1 MDTRPDP
8 TIEAIKFFE
17 EKGLRKLTGTIS
29 PEIEKQDDIVIAHAL
44 FTGVRKN
51 QRGHEFVGLAFL
63 VLCLHRLGWRCLC
76 LFALPTDDRVP
87 GLFGA
92 VPAAIAV
99 HRKITTNDGYNLRAT
114 FRQRLFAF

>member
-1 MDTRPDP
+1 MDARPNP
-8 TIEAIKFFE
+8 TLEAIKFFE

-51 QRGHEFVGLAFL
+51 QRRHEFVGLAFL
-63 VLCLHRLGWRCLC
+63 VLFCHRLGWRCLY
-76 LFALPTDDRVP
+76 LFALPMDDCVP

-99 HRKITTNDGYNLRAT
+99 HGKITTDN
-114 FRQRLFAF
+114 